1 MTGIEVD
8 CNITCTL
15 AHSSLYAPLHDSCY
29 LGANRFGTSHHTL
42 IHFILHQVFTQIIV
56 ENMYQVVSWIPRL

>member
-1 MTGIEVD
+1 MTGIEAD

-15 AHSSLYAPLHDSCY
+15 AHSFLYDPLHDSCY

-42 IHFILHQVFTQIIV
+42 IHFIGFQAF
-56 ENMYQVVSWIPRL
+56 RLIMIEEDIKPNTLRNT